1 MASQTA
7 QVSDINDLFWTATRF
22 SDVLKLDRRVVAQAL
37 ETVPAQ
43 LRNGNRVWH
52 VREGM
57 PAIFARVGSK
67 NRLDPNSMDP
77 KDQLD
82 YYRAQREKL
91 RLAEDIGKVIP
102 ATVVERTVGEA
113 FKVLAQTL
121 DVLPDILERDCALPL
136 PSVTLVQQAIDGAR
150 ETLYRTL
157 MAALSGGE
165 GEGDG

>member
-1 MASQTA
+1 MEAVVTPI
-7 QVSDINDLFWTATRF
+7 DDLWWTATKY
-22 SDVLKLDRRVVAQAL
+22 SDVLKIDRRVCQQAL
-37 ETVPAQ
+37 ETAPYKMIGKRQ
-43 LRNGNRVWH
+43 VWH

-82 YYRAQREKL
+82 YYRAQREKI

-121 DVLPDILERDCALPL
+121 DVLPDMLERDCALPL

-157 MAALSGGE
+157 MASLSGGD
-165 GEGDG
+165 GVGDG